1 MKIRWM
7 VFLLLVVTLVPSY
20 AVGSKL
26 QDGTYKVAFDA
37 PDAFGYKEFVEITVV
52 GGRIDSA
59 VFDALNTAD
68 GTLKSEEAG
77 YETQMKNAVGVGPK
91 EYMKQLVRELLDQQ
105 NAHVDSVAVAT
116 ESSANFRMLAAEAI
130 KKAMAG
136 DTSEGTLPQPHP
148 KS

>member
-7 VFLLLVVTLVPSY
+7 VFFLLAVTLTPLH

-59 VFDALNTAD
+59 VYDALNTAD
-68 GTLKSEEAG
+68 GTLKSEEPG
-77 YETQMKNAVGVGPK
+77 YESQMKSAVGVGPK
-91 EYMKQLVRELLDQQ
+91 EYMKQLVKELLDQQ
-105 NAHVDSVAVAT
+105 SAHVDSVAGAT
-116 ESSANFRMLAAEAI
+116 ESSANFRLLADEAI
-130 KKAMAG
+130 KKAIAG
-136 DTSEGTLPQPHP
+136 DTSEGTLPQPNP